1 MVRFYKR
8 IQDQWFYKECWQ
20 DGDRVI
26 FHHGVVGNEG
36 MVDSEPCSDFS
47 AYYNSF
53 KRKYEKQ
60 GYSEFDPGHAETV
73 VLKYTLK
80 SSKEAEVITQSIIPL
95 LNERLGWLGLGYVDG
110 YDADVQRSIFRKPKL
125 QVFCI
130 VIDGNLA
137 AKIIPVILEK
147 SPFSRYDLLVRYE
160 SEG

>member
-1 MVRFYKR
+1 MVRLYKK
-8 IQDQWFYKECWQ
+8 IQDKWFYKECWQ

-36 MVDSEPCSDFS
+36 TVDSEPCSDFS

-53 KRKYEKQ
+53 KRKDEKQ

-80 SSKEAEVITQSIIPL
+80 SSKEAEVIPQSIIPL

-110 YDADVQRSIFRKPKL
+110 YDVDVQRSIFRKPKL
-125 QVFCI
+125 QVFCT